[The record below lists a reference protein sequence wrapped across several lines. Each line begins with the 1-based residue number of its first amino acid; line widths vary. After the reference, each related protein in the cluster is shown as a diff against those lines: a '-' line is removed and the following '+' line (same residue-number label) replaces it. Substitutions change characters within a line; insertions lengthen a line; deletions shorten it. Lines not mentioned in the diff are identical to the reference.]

1 MTPAQAADAIA
12 EHLAKAGRPPRD
24 VGNVEVEV
32 AAKNSK
38 CYYVIADTDDGEQV
52 YRFPYTGN
60 ETVTDAL
67 TRTGLPK
74 LPSNPTISLLRGGQ
88 ELRVDWPAIS
98 GRGMTYT
105 NYQIMPGDRVR
116 IAKRPVA
123 FDYAAPAAP
132 KPSAEPDNTHYI
144 NIREL
149 AIPFDVNPAR
159 IKSIDALTVRVS
171 RDRGRTWER
180 LPSPKPEDKRFTFSA
195 PDDGEYWFGVSVPG

>member
-1 MTPAQAADAIA
+1 
-12 EHLAKAGRPPRD
+12 
-24 VGNVEVEV
+24 
-32 AAKNSK
+32 
-38 CYYVIADTDDGEQV
+38 
-52 YRFPYTGN
+52 
-60 ETVTDAL
+60 AL

-123 FDYAAPAAP
+123 SDYAAPAAP

-195 PDDGEYWFGVSVPG
+195 PDDGEYWFGVSVPGDTASPIAGLKVVVDTKPPVVRLTASEENDIVWFEWTVSDDNLHL